1 MRRHVRN
8 ISLFYKLIRTV
19 KKRPPSAIKWRIQ
32 YQNCHCGYIKYLFT
46 IFKSIFYLK
55 LQKEIVQIAN
65 YSQTQTLQRYISN
78 GSFRSFM
85 LLKPQG
91 FCLKYGFLNNLFQRS
106 SNISHV
112 LRQVMNFV
120 GAMWVFIH
128 KILRWKDI
136 ILRIWTHLRGIEER
150 ILQREWVFFTV
161 FVYSYA
167 KQCSSHKFPTI
178 SIAVPHTVHHMGRSV
193 KRADY
198 MSSHSHGIKG
208 KGKLQAFSGIK
219 IIMIKQSV
227 CWYFSESGLGKSRF
241 TMLDNVRRAVLFICV
256 FNVKNQ
262 NLLHANWEHLRR
274 LLPSRFLEKIHNI
287 TWQVDLLQNKME
299 IKCFYDATLYF
310 HVTQKGFR
318 KSSQTCAR

>member
-1 MRRHVRN
+1 MPVRRRVLALQNWNRPSDCNRYTHLPTTLRSANAHINAKTKGMRRHVRN

-120 GAMWVFIH
+120 GAM
-128 KILRWKDI
+128 
-136 ILRIWTHLRGIEER
+136 
-150 ILQREWVFFTV
+150 
-161 FVYSYA
+161 
-167 KQCSSHKFPTI
+167 
-178 SIAVPHTVHHMGRSV
+178 
-193 KRADY
+193 
-198 MSSHSHGIKG
+198 
-208 KGKLQAFSGIK
+208 
-219 IIMIKQSV
+219 
-227 CWYFSESGLGKSRF
+227 
-241 TMLDNVRRAVLFICV
+241 
-256 FNVKNQ
+256 
-262 NLLHANWEHLRR
+262 
-274 LLPSRFLEKIHNI
+274 
-287 TWQVDLLQNKME
+287 
-299 IKCFYDATLYF
+299 
-310 HVTQKGFR
+310 
-318 KSSQTCAR
+318 